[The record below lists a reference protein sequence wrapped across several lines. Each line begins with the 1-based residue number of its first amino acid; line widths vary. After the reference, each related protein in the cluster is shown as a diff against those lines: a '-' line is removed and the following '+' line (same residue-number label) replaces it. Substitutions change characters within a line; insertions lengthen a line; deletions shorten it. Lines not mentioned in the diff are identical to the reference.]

1 MAWFKR
7 KRKGIQT
14 NTKDKKDTPDG
25 LWHKTP
31 SGKIVDND
39 ELVKNNYVSPEDN
52 FHMRIGSKEYFEIF
66 FDNNEYNILFENL
79 VASDPLSFSD
89 TKSYPQRIKEA
100 QNKTGLKDAISV
112 AFGRS
117 KGKNI
122 TIASMDFSYI
132 GGSMG
137 SVVGEK
143 ISRAV
148 DHSINTKSPLLIIS
162 KSGGA
167 RMMEGAISLMQMAK
181 TSAKLTQLSNKK
193 IPYISLCTDPTTG
206 GTTASFA
213 MLGDIIIAEPGA
225 LIGFAGPRVVKD
237 TTGKDLPE
245 GFQKSEFLLEHGF
258 IDFISHRNDLK
269 EKVNLYIDLILN
281 KSLRKKSL

>member
-66 FDNNEYNILFENL
+66 FDNNEYNILFGNL
-79 VASDPLSFSD
+79 VASDPLRFSD

-112 AFGRS
+112 AYGKS
-117 KGKNI
+117 NGKNI
-122 TIASMDFSYI
+122 
-132 GGSMG
+132 
-137 SVVGEK
+137 K
-143 ISRAV
+143 
-148 DHSINTKSPLLIIS
+148 
-162 KSGGA
+162 
-167 RMMEGAISLMQMAK
+167 MELA
-181 TSAKLTQLSNKK
+181 
-193 IPYISLCTDPTTG
+193 
-206 GTTASFA
+206 F
-213 MLGDIIIAEPGA
+213 
-225 LIGFAGPRVVKD
+225 
-237 TTGKDLPE
+237 
-245 GFQKSEFLLEHGF
+245 
-258 IDFISHRNDLK
+258 
-269 EKVNLYIDLILN
+269 
-281 KSLRKKSL
+281 

>member
-39 ELVKNNYVSPEDN
+39 ELVKNNFVSPEDN

-66 FDNNEYNILFENL
+66 FDNNEYNILFGNL
-79 VASDPLSFSD
+79 VASDPLRFSD

-112 AFGRS
+112 AYGKS

-213 MLGDIIIAEPGA
+213 MLGDINIAEPGA
-225 LIGFAGPRVVKD
+225 LIAFAGPRVVKD
-237 TTGKDLPE
+237 TTGKELPE
-245 GFQKSEFLLEHGF
+245 GFQTSEFQLEKGF
-258 IDFISHRNDLK
+258 LDFISHRKDLK
-269 EKVNLYIDLILN
+269 NKINLYIDLIQN
-281 KSLRKKSL
+281 QHIRE

>member
-66 FDNNEYNILFENL
+66 FDNNEYNILFGNL

-167 RMMEGAISLMQMAK
+167 RKMEGAISLMQMAK